1 MPYHSNTI
9 KPACKRLTCL
19 FVPLL
24 AMLFSL
30 LSTNFCL
37 AESTS
42 SLKQVMQGE
51 NTALSIYYLEDPE
64 KTYHIEQVQ
73 AAPLFSKFQ
82 LLPNEKS
89 GFGLSSSDYW
99 LKIIVRNTD
108 DTELLWLLESAH
120 EQWDHVNLYINGE
133 QIFYGGDHIPF
144 TQRVFASERNVF
156 EITTPAKAE
165 QQLLMHF
172 SYEQAGLADI
182 QIRPWTVNEYRQYYA
197 NRYFIIGAMFGLG
210 IILFFYNLFIGY
222 STRLA
227 EFFWYSA
234 YIMTALLAL
243 LTGKGFGYRYFWS
256 NSNWFSDFSPIFFTA
271 LVMIMATQFTRSFLN
286 TATESVTIDRLLQL
300 IFVVAGLAI
309 FFSLIGYRDYAT
321 LLDLLSMLSS
331 IFFPVIGWIIYLKGR
346 SYARFYILGW
356 GIWSVGMMLGVLQHI
371 GMIPVTLYSDL
382 FPGLCFSIEAAL
394 LSFALADRFN
404 QLTKEKEAIELI
416 HIEHLGKDQ
425 QLLEQLVAVRTKEL
439 QLAKDRAELL
449 ARTDPLT
456 LMLNRRAFFEQGAI
470 EVERSLRYQSSLA
483 VMMIDLD
490 HFKSINDN
498 YGHAAGDN
506 TLLSVANT
514 LKAMMRSVDI
524 IGRIGGEEFAVI
536 MPHADLEIAAE
547 LAQRLRQGIEKV
559 EIIIE
564 DKRLNITA
572 CFGVTSLNAKTES
585 LDKALKRADK
595 ALYLAKENGRNRIE
609 LLI

>member
-1 MPYHSNTI
+1 
-9 KPACKRLTCL
+9 
-19 FVPLL
+19 
-24 AMLFSL
+24 
-30 LSTNFCL
+30 
-37 AESTS
+37 
-42 SLKQVMQGE
+42 
-51 NTALSIYYLEDPE
+51 
-64 KTYHIEQVQ
+64 
-73 AAPLFSKFQ
+73 
-82 LLPNEKS
+82 
-89 GFGLSSSDYW
+89 
-99 LKIIVRNTD
+99 
-108 DTELLWLLESAH
+108 
-120 EQWDHVNLYINGE
+120 
-133 QIFYGGDHIPF
+133 
-144 TQRVFASERNVF
+144 
-156 EITTPAKAE
+156 
-165 QQLLMHF
+165 
-172 SYEQAGLADI
+172 
-182 QIRPWTVNEYRQYYA
+182 
-197 NRYFIIGAMFGLG
+197 
-210 IILFFYNLFIGY
+210 
-222 STRLA
+222 
-227 EFFWYSA
+227 
-234 YIMTALLAL
+234 
-243 LTGKGFGYRYFWS
+243 
-256 NSNWFSDFSPIFFTA
+256 
-271 LVMIMATQFTRSFLN
+271 
-286 TATESVTIDRLLQL
+286 
-300 IFVVAGLAI
+300 
-309 FFSLIGYRDYAT
+309 
-321 LLDLLSMLSS
+321 
-331 IFFPVIGWIIYLKGR
+331 
-346 SYARFYILGW
+346 
-356 GIWSVGMMLGVLQHI
+356 VGMMLGVLQHI